1 MAYVDKCTLIKNTHW
16 YHNLNTMKINC
27 ESRSDPV
34 SWLPESAL
42 PLTIGCFIAGV
53 FLAENHFASLRN
65 LGF

>member
-34 SWLPESAL
+34 SWLPQIVL
-42 PLTIGCFIAGV
+42 PLTIGSFIASAL
-53 FLAENHFASLRN
+53 LAENYFASWRN
-65 LGF
+65 LM